1 MNVRACK
8 GCKKLFNYIMGQSY
22 CPACR
27 ERLEEKFQEVKKYIQ
42 DNRHATIPQVSE
54 ACDVTT
60 NQIQQWLR
68 EERLQLGEGSGITLF
83 CENCNAAI
91 VTGRFCEKC
100 KNSMADKLNSSIH
113 KPEAPK
119 PQSKKKDPKDNP
131 KMRFLG

>member
-1 MNVRACK
+1 MNARNCRK
-8 GCKKLFNYIMGQSY
+8 CGKLFNYVSGPPICM
-22 CPACR
+22 ACR
-27 ERLEEKFQEVKKYIQ
+27 EALEVKFQEVKNYIR

-54 ACDVTT
+54 ACDVST

-83 CENCNAAI
+83 CENCGTAI

-100 KNSMADKLNSSIH
+100 KNSMAHRLNNSIH
-113 KPEAPK
+113 KPEAAK
-119 PQSKKKDPKDNP
+119 PQPKKDPRDNP